1 MKKQRKTSAKNIFL
15 TFIALAF
22 IVSPNFA
29 QKGQKGQK
37 GKERHEKVMEL
48 KRNFF
53 NEQLALTET
62 EKEKFWP
69 IYEEM
74 EGKIQANRKESRKII
89 KNVNT
94 NSETLKDDD
103 LKKNVGQIFDLEMA
117 ETSIKKE
124 YFDKTAQVIGYKK
137 AAKVLKLEKEFKQ
150 NLLKELKEKK
160 KENQGK

>member
-1 MKKQRKTSAKNIFL
+1 
-15 TFIALAF
+15 
-22 IVSPNFA
+22 
-29 QKGQKGQK
+29 
-37 GKERHEKVMEL
+37 MEL

-53 NEQLALTET
+53 NEQLALTDS

-74 EGKIQANRKESRKII
+74 EGKIQANRKESRKIM

-103 LKKNVGQIFDLEMA
+103 LKKNVGQFFDLEMA

-124 YFDKTAQVIGYKK
+124 YFEKTAQVIGYKK
-137 AAKVLKLEKEFKQ
+137 ATKVLKLEREFKQ
-150 NLLKELKEKK
+150 KLIKELKEKK

>member
-1 MKKQRKTSAKNIFL
+1 MKNRRKTSAKNIFL
-15 TFIALAF
+15 TFIALVF
-22 IVSPNFA
+22 IISPSFA

-37 GKERHEKVMEL
+37 GKEKHEKVMEL

-53 NEQLALTET
+53 NEQLALNET